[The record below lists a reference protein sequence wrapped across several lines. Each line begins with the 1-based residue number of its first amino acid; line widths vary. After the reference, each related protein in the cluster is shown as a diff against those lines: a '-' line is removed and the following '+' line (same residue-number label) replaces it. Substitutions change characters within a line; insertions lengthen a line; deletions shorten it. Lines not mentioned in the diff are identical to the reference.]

1 LQCIYVTCVMKLI
14 TPKMDRREKNM
25 LVLDSIT
32 KRFKKNTALNMI
44 SLSLPKGL
52 HLLTGPNGAGKTTLL
67 RIIAGIIAPT
77 TGQVSLNGISLFSDS
92 VRFKARIGYLPQKFG
107 VYPEM
112 TAQKFLRYF
121 ADLKGIPASVAAQK
135 VEEVMDIAKITSFH
149 NKTLRDW
156 TKGMRQKVGIAQ
168 GLLNDPELLLM
179 DEPLSGLDPQERY
192 YFCNL
197 FSQLSSERIV
207 LLSTHIIE
215 ELAALADSIM
225 LLDKNKL
232 QFKGPIPRMMDTARG
247 GVWLATLSEGEWNN
261 KKTELIVSSL
271 RDNNGLYEVRI
282 ISAVRPEITGVC
294 SVEPTLEDTYI
305 YLVSKDDSE

>member
-1 LQCIYVTCVMKLI
+1 
-14 TPKMDRREKNM
+14 M
-25 LVLDSIT
+25 LELYSIT
-32 KRFKKNTALNMI
+32 KCFKKNSVLDNI

-77 TGQVSLNGISLFSDS
+77 TGQVSLSGIFLPRDS
-92 VRFKARIGYLPQKFG
+92 VKFKAHIGYLPQKFG

-121 ADLKGIPASVAAQK
+121 AELKGIPTSLAALK

-168 GLLNDPELLLM
+168 GLLNDPDLLLM
-179 DEPLSGLDPQERY
+179 DEPLSGLDPEERY

-197 FSQLSSERIV
+197 FSQLSCDRIV
-207 LLSTHIIE
+207 LLSTHIIT
-215 ELAALADSIM
+215 ELTALADSVM
-225 LLDKNKL
+225 LLHKEKL
-232 QFKGPIPRMMDTARG
+232 RFQGPIPKMMDTARG
-247 GVWLATLSEGEWNN
+247 SVWQATLSEGEWND
-261 KKTELIVSSL
+261 KKNELIVSSL
-271 RDNNGLYEVRI
+271 RADKGLYEIRI
-282 ISAVRPEITGVC
+282 ISDVRPEFIGVH
-294 SVEPTLEDTYI
+294 SVEPTLEDAYI
-305 YLVSKDDSE
+305 YLVSQDDSE